1 MARTSGALSE
11 SSGRAIAAPRSEPIR
26 PIASAARA
34 RIAASPE
41 DAAEE
46 RIPGSKALRSSSS
59 RSAASAS
66 SGEANRAG
74 APRGGSGAPEGA
86 GGPPPAHPAAA
97 ASARITGTHASRRRN
112 ISAPSGKQSRDYTE
126 SGSDDQP
133 VAEHPRQSRVVDLSP
148 G

>member
-1 MARTSGALSE
+1 RAGMGARRGGAGE
-11 SSGRAIAAPRSEPIR
+11 GRIR
-26 PIASAARA
+26 
-34 RIAASPE
+34 
-41 DAAEE
+41 
-46 RIPGSKALRSSSS
+46 GSRALRPSSS
-59 RSAASAS
+59 RRAASAS

-133 VAEHPRQSRVVDLSP
+133 VADHPRQSPLLHLSP